1 MIKKLSIAIAMMATF
16 GCSKQPEQTHS
27 DNKTQANTLV
37 SVQPEQD
44 QAVVHIEPVEDSIEA
59 QIQIRQELKPV
70 QDIRLLELKSGESLA
85 NLLSGFAFSDRDS
98 WLVEQAVSTWTS
110 LTKLKAGQLI
120 EAELVDGQVQQIRFE
135 YAFAQVI
142 EIKRG
147 DEHWHASLSELE
159 TVTQTK
165 RLSTSID
172 SSFFVDASK
181 IGVPNDIINQSI
193 VALSHLVD
201 FQREVYAGD
210 QIDFVFQEQQLVAAK
225 ELLKQI
231 SKPLELQHVALLSG
245 KEKYRLYRFTDNGGT
260 TAFYH
265 SDGTLA
271 QSFLMKTPLNGARL
285 SSSFG
290 KRHHPVL
297 GYTRMHKGID
307 FGAPVGTPIMAAGS
321 GKVLKAGWG
330 GSFGNRVVLDHGK
343 GYQTLYAHL
352 NGFANGLKAGTRVKQ
367 GDVIGYLGNTG
378 LSQARHLHYEVH
390 KDGKAINP
398 LTLKQPKNTKL
409 SDTQFDEFSAQVA
422 QITTLLDSENTK
434 LAHHDGQS
442 GRMGNSDD

>member
-27 DNKTQANTLV
+27 DNKAQESTLV
-37 SVQPEQD
+37 SAQPDRD
-44 QAVVHIEPVEDSIEA
+44 QAVVHNETAENSVAS
-59 QIQIRQELKPV
+59 QITQEIKPA

-85 NLLSGFAFSDRDS
+85 NLLSEFAFSDRDS

-110 LTKLKAGQLI
+110 LTKLRAGQLI

-142 EIKRG
+142 EIKRV
-147 DEHWHASLSELE
+147 DEQWHASLSELE

-210 QIDFVFQEQQLVAAK
+210 QIDFVFQEQQIVAAT

-231 SKPLELQHVALLSG
+231 SKASELQHVALLSG
-245 KEKYRLYRFTDNGGT
+245 KEKYRLYRFTDNDGT

-265 SDGTLA
+265 PDGTLA

-285 SSSFG
+285 SSNFG

-307 FGAPVGTPIMAAGS
+307 FGAPVGTPIMAAGA

-330 GSFGNRVVLDHGK
+330 GSFGNRVVLEHGK

-409 SDTQFDEFSAQVA
+409 SDAKLDEFSAQVA

-434 LAHHDGQS
+434 LAHNEGQS
-442 GRMGNSDD
+442 GSMGNADD